1 MRFRLPTY
9 PAQDEVNRRHRL
21 YFHGIRIQ
29 GVLARSQR
37 RTPNPTLSR
46 FNLFAITERLTGTIA
61 ARAPVVRN
69 NHTDVADRNQ
79 RFGFDLTA
87 PNQRLVK
94 NVPSVSTCSCLPRR
108 PPNARK
114 ASGS

>member
-9 PAQDEVNRRHRL
+9 PAQDEVNRWHQL

-37 RTPNPTLSR
+37 RTPHPTLSR
-46 FNLFAITERLTGTIA
+46 FDLFAITERVTGTIA
-61 ARAPVVRN
+61 ARATVVRN

-79 RFGFDLTA
+79 RFGFDLNCPKPATL
-87 PNQRLVK
+87 R
-94 NVPSVSTCSCLPRR
+94 PSVCV
-108 PPNARK
+108 
-114 ASGS
+114 GSNGKPSR